1 MAIFAALFGVVVATA
16 LVSFVAGA
24 LTRSRALA
32 IAMTVIV
39 VEASVL
45 FVLYHSIGSS
55 FSSDVPEVIGVPPFL
70 AIAVA
75 PFILITA
82 FFSVRSVERMRKDSQ
97 L

>member
-1 MAIFAALFGVVVATA
+1 MAILAALFGLVAATA
-16 LVSFVAGA
+16 LVAFVAGV

-32 IAMTVIV
+32 IAMTLII

-45 FVLYHSIGSS
+45 FILYHSIGNS

-75 PFILITA
+75 PVILLTA
-82 FFSVRSVERMRKDSQ
+82 FFSVRSVERMRRDRQ
-97 L
+97 V